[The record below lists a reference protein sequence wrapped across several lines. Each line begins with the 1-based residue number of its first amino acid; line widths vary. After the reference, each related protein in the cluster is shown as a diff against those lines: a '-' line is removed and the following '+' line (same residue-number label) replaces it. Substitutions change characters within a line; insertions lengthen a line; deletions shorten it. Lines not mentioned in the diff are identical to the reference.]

1 MPDDDEIEAMAVH
14 FNGRHSATGEIVC
27 FGTLL
32 MHPLGPSM
40 VMGPDPDREISAD
53 VLVRC
58 MEAADVMCHQLSA
71 DTPDEIKVRHY
82 AVRALLYQML
92 DRNGLVDDGTDNDH
106 ETLQ

>member
-1 MPDDDEIEAMAVH
+1 MTDDELTAMAVH
-14 FNGRHSATGEIVC
+14 FNGRHSETGEIVT

-32 MHPLGPSM
+32 MHPRGPSM
-40 VMGPDPDREISAD
+40 VMGPDPDREISAE

-71 DTPDEIKVRHY
+71 DAPTDVRVQHF
-82 AVRALLYQML
+82 AVRALMYQLL
-92 DRNGLVDDGTDNDH
+92 DRLGLVDDGTGDDQ